1 MRRKQGFVQADKLT
15 ASAMEIGKTVYFA
28 DRKGWHD
35 WLEANHDKEK
45 AIWLINPSLKSGK
58 PRILY
63 NDAVEEALSF
73 GWIDS
78 QVKRVDE
85 NSTAQRYSLRNP
97 STKYSQPNKERLKK
111 LLTENRLDTSVKASA
126 EKALGEE
133 FVFPPDI
140 MKAIKANK
148 QAWTN
153 YGNFSP
159 SYQRIRIAYI
169 EGARK
174 RPEEFKKRLD
184 NFIKNSAQNKLI
196 GYGGIEKYF

>member
-1 MRRKQGFVQADKLT
+1 
-15 ASAMEIGKTVYFA
+15 MELGKTVYFA
-28 DRKGWHD
+28 DREGWRG
-35 WLEANHDKEK
+35 WLKANHGKEK
-45 AIWLINPSLKSGK
+45 EIWLLNPSLKSGK

-85 NSTAQRYSLRNP
+85 NSMAQRFSPRNP
-97 STKYSQPNKERLKK
+97 STKYSQSNKERLKK
-111 LLTENRLDTSVKASA
+111 LLAENRIAPSVKASV
-126 EKALGEE
+126 EKALSEE

-148 QAWTN
+148 EAWEN
-153 YGNFSP
+153 YRNFSP
-159 SYQRIRIAYI
+159 AYQRIRIAYI

-174 RPEEFKKRLD
+174 RPEEFQKRLA
-184 NFIKNSAQNKLI
+184 NFITTAEQNKTI
-196 GYGGIEKYF
+196 GYGGIEKYY